1 MNILLTGS
9 GGFIGQNL
17 KKYLSSYYNV
27 FSPRSYELDITN
39 TAAVI
44 NYFNNNN
51 IDFIIHCSSIGGIRG
66 KEDDEKDKSSEEIIK
81 YINENNYNFPV
92 LFDEEKTVFREFNS
106 ITVPTIMII
115 DEKGNQVYKRSSS
128 EIDVEQIMSYLN

>member
-39 TAAVI
+39 TATVI

-66 KEDDEKDKSSEEIIK
+66 KEDDENTLYANLK
-81 YINENNYNFPV
+81 
-92 LFDEEKTVFREFNS
+92 
-106 ITVPTIMII
+106 MIDNLI
-115 DEKGNQVYKRSSS
+115 LAKKKETK
-128 EIDVEQIMSYLN
+128 I